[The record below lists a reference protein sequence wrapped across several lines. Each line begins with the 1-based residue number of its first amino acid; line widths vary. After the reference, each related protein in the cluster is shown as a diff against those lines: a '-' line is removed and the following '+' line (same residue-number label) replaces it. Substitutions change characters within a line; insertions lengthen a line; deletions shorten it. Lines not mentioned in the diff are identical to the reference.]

1 MRSEQLREQMQE
13 QMERSRNE
21 QADALQKRA
30 ENLENLAEAS

>member
-21 QADALQKRA
+21 QADTLQKRA
-30 ENLENLAEAS
+30 ENLAEAS